1 MNFKFSNM
9 LFFLIFTGLILVYFF
24 SLPFAKHN
32 RYTLYFLNLRTK
44 EVGTEARYVLKTGS
58 MSREV
63 QLVQELVLG
72 PMNHDFY
79 DYVEKGTSYDSCF
92 VDGKILY
99 VSFPK
104 SVLTDIQTKMSFE
117 TFYELFKKNVFSNFS
132 NITEVCMFLDGV
144 QVYSEQ

>member
-24 SLPFAKHN
+24 SLPFTKHN

-63 QLVQELVLG
+63 QLVQELVLFWVLLI
-72 PMNHDFY
+72 PLTLCA
-79 DYVEKGTSYDSCF
+79 GTDE
-92 VDGKILY
+92 
-99 VSFPK
+99 PR
-104 SVLTDIQTKMSFE
+104 
-117 TFYELFKKNVFSNFS
+117 
-132 NITEVCMFLDGV
+132 FLRLR
-144 QVYSEQ
+144 